1 MADLIGMEK
10 NSGVNEFVLALLFD
24 DSPLEIAVRR

>member
-24 DSPLEIAVRR
+24 DSHWRSL